1 LPNEKLG
8 QYKKRMTEVPG
19 AFDFPNLGVFEV
31 LNDLQVEKNIEGDM
45 LEIGCYLGRSSIVL
59 GYLLE
64 DGEELHVCEPFP
76 KPDPD
81 DPDFLAH
88 TIDWYEPYTQEL
100 FEQHYL
106 TFHTQL
112 PHIYANASLELPGK
126 LSPGTFRFVHMDGS
140 HNAKALASDIA
151 LTRSLLVDGGI
162 VAFSQFR
169 SLHTLEVSQAVFG
182 ELAGSS
188 LQPLCAT
195 PNHLYASWNPEPL
208 GDLEDLP
215 SRLDQIPSMKVV
227 MSEFD
232 GRPVPLIHPPRPGT
246 TSGVKSFVPPVML
259 PLARKARTAL
269 MRKDR

>member
-1 LPNEKLG
+1 LPNKKLE

-19 AFDFPNLGVFEV
+19 GFEFTSLGVIDV
-31 LNDLQVEKNIEGDM
+31 LNDLQVATDVGGDI
-45 LEIGCYLGRSSIVL
+45 LEIGCYLGRSSIAL

-76 KPDPD
+76 TPDPD

-88 TIDWYEPYTQEL
+88 TIDWYEPYNQKM
-100 FEQHYL
+100 FEQNYL
-106 TFHTQL
+106 KFHTQL
-112 PHIYANASLELPGK
+112 PHIYAHTSLELPGK
-126 LSPGTFRFVHMDGS
+126 LSPRTFRFVHMDGGHS
-140 HNAKALASDIA
+140 PAALASDIA

-169 SLHTLEVSQAVFG
+169 SVHTLEVSAAVFG

-195 PNHLYASWNPEPL
+195 PIHLFASWAPEPL
-208 GDLEDLP
+208 GDLDDLS
-215 SRLDQIPSMKVV
+215 SRLEKIPSVRVV

-232 GRPVPLIHPPRPGT
+232 GKPIPLIHPPKPGT

-259 PLARKARTAL
+259 PLARKARSTL
-269 MRKDR
+269 MARDR